1 MREDLITLSQ
11 AEHDRLLIVRK
22 VMKREMSQVEAA
34 DLLNI
39 SDRQIRNLIR
49 KVKAKGSKGIAHGNR
64 GKESPRKMAEDQEE
78 RIAGIM
84 RSRYWDFRPTF
95 AAEKLWEIE
104 GIKVSKE
111 KLRQIMMAAGL
122 WRGGRREREIY
133 QGGGGGKIF
142 CGRVGERGGAP

>member
-49 KVKAKGSKGIAHGNR
+49 KVKGKGSKGIAHGNR

-78 RIAGIM
+78 RIAGSS

-104 GIKVSKE
+104 GIEVSKE
-111 KLRQIMMAAGL
+111 KLRQIMIAGGL
-122 WRGGRREREIY
+122 WRVGGRKKGIY
-133 QGGGGGKIF
+133 KWGGGGGYIV
-142 CGRVGERGGAP
+142 VGGG

>member
-49 KVKAKGSKGIAHGNR
+49 KVKGKGSKGIAHGNR
-64 GKESPRKMAEDQEE
+64 QRKGREA
-78 RIAGIM
+78 RA
-84 RSRYWDFRPTF
+84 RPQ
-95 AAEKLWEIE
+95 
-104 GIKVSKE
+104 GPG
-111 KLRQIMMAAGL
+111 R
-122 WRGGRREREIY
+122 GRRGMDAR
-133 QGGGGGKIF
+133 
-142 CGRVGERGGAP
+142 RL